1 MGENKLIPKQQ
12 NITLQDRERLNITGV
27 NSVDS
32 YNDNTIVLSTVKG
45 GLNIKGEGLNIS
57 KLNLDDGSLKISG
70 TINSLIY
77 ISKEGAPKN
86 LIERLF
92 K

>member
-1 MGENKLIPKQQ
+1 MSENKLSLKPQ
-12 NITLQDRERLNITGV
+12 NITLEDRERLNITGV
-27 NSVDS
+27 NNVDS
-32 YNDNTIVLSTVKG
+32 YNENTIILSTIKG
-45 GLNIKGEGLNIS
+45 GLNIKGENLNIS

-86 LIERLF
+86 LLERLF

>member
-1 MGENKLIPKQQ
+1 MSENKLSLKPQ

-27 NSVDS
+27 NNVDS
-32 YNDNTIVLSTVKG
+32 YNDTTIILSTIKG
-45 GLNIKGEGLNIS
+45 GLNIKGENLNIS

-70 TINSLIY
+70 TINSLTY

-86 LIERLF
+86 LLERLF